1 MIAASDPDDH
11 SDALD
16 ELAASLDAM
25 PCVLATDVHRDT
37 PAGTGDW
44 LEVCVAETFVT
55 PAVLSEIARAGLCI
69 TGVQPK
75 CDVASIVNVK
85 KLPNQ

>member
-1 MIAASDPDDH
+1 MIAAHDADDRP
-11 SDALD
+11 DALD

-44 LEVCVAETFVT
+44 LEVCVGEPFVT

-69 TGVQPK
+69 TEAEPLS
-75 CDVASIVNVK
+75 DVASIVNIK
-85 KLPNQ
+85 ETPQ